1 VIEENAR
8 VVRREGDYAW
18 VETQRKSA
26 CGQCSARKGC
36 GTSVLDKVLGRRRS
50 VVRVLNPVDAAPGD
64 EVVIGLGEGAFVRG
78 SLAVYALPLVTL
90 LLGAILGE
98 WLGGSDALSVLGG
111 LLGLAAGFA
120 WVARFTRRI
129 GDDRRYQPVILRRL
143 PAPALRAHGVFAP

>member
-1 VIEENAR
+1 MIEENAR
-8 VVRREGDYAW
+8 VVRREGEYAW

-50 VVRVLNPVDAAPGD
+50 VVRVLNPVDAGPGD

-78 SLAVYALPLVTL
+78 SLVVYAPPLVTL
-90 LLGAILGE
+90 LLGAIAGE

-129 GDDRRYQPVILRRL
+129 GNDRRYQPVILRRL